1 MEATPTFIAVPW
13 KPSRSTGVWMN
24 VLSTLVAVVAGYLT
38 FVIAFSGESG
48 AITFDLVGLAITLGI
63 IAVIL
68 VVHEGIHGLAF
79 LAYGGRPT
87 FGAGIAGKALPYFYC
102 TSVGQRF
109 SVARYLVVALAP
121 TILVNGALVA
131 ALCSSAATWF
141 VVPFAVHMA
150 GCIGD
155 WFLVF
160 RALRAPRGSLVE
172 DMKDGLIIHILVP
185 NG

>member
-1 MEATPTFIAVPW
+1 METNPTLIAVPW

-24 VLSTLVAVVAGYLT
+24 VVSILVAVVAGYLA
-38 FVIAFSGESG
+38 FVIAFWGESG
-48 AITFDLVGLAITLGI
+48 TNNFDLVGLGITIGL
-63 IAVIL
+63 IAVVL

-87 FGAGIAGKALPYFYC
+87 FGFGIAGKVLPFLYC
-102 TSVGQRF
+102 TSVGQRL

-121 TILVNGALVA
+121 TIVVNSALVA
-131 ALCSSAATWF
+131 ALYSPAAAWF
-141 VVPFAVHMA
+141 IFPLAAHLG
-150 GCIGD
+150 GCVGD

-172 DMKDGLIIHILVP
+172 DMKDGLIIYKP
-185 NG
+185 AT

>member
-1 MEATPTFIAVPW
+1 METTPTLIAVPW

-38 FVIAFSGESG
+38 FVFAFRGESG
-48 AITFDLVGLAITLGI
+48 TINFDVVGLGITVGL
-63 IAVIL
+63 IAVVL

-87 FGAGIAGKALPYFYC
+87 FGAGIAGKAMPYFYC
-102 TSVGQRF
+102 TSVGQRL

-121 TILVNGALVA
+121 TIVVNGALIA
-131 ALCSSAATWF
+131 ALFSPAATWF
-141 VVPFAVHMA
+141 VFPFAVHLA
-150 GCIGD
+150 GCVGD

-160 RALRAPRGSLVE
+160 HTLRAPKGSLVE
-172 DMKDGLIIHILVP
+172 DMKDGLIIYKP
-185 NG
+185 AT